1 MMMIRPIL
9 LLLLTVFPFC
19 FAEAGIVVLN
29 GLSHTYKVENGKV
42 YQGKIAI
49 ENNGKQ
55 SQNVKLFLQ
64 DFSYQADGT
73 FYYSPP
79 HSNIKSNAGWIRMNT
94 NLITLRQKEKT
105 EVYYE
110 IMIPDQVSEPG
121 SYWSVIM
128 VEPVEDLRPDES
140 AQGINITSVI
150 RYAIQIITDL
160 HTEKARPDLKFEGIK
175 IEKQNG
181 KQWLNIAVA
190 NKGNLYC
197 KPTVTIEI
205 YDKATGR
212 KTGTFSGQAMGILP
226 QTSKSFPIDIGNMP
240 PSRYSAVLVAADDD
254 DNAFA
259 LTTELEI
266 KNE

>member
-9 LLLLTVFPFC
+9 LLLLSFFPFY

-49 ENNGKQ
+49 ENNGRQ

-73 FYYSPP
+73 LSYLPP
-79 HSNIKSNAGWIRMNT
+79 HSNIKSNAEWIRMNT
-94 NLITLRQKEKT
+94 NLITLKAKEKT

-110 IMIPDQVSEPG
+110 ITVPDHLSEPG

-128 VEPVEDLRPDES
+128 VEPVEDPKPADGS
-140 AQGINITSVI
+140 QGISITSVI
-150 RYAIQIITDL
+150 RYAIQVITDF
-160 HTEKARPDLKFEGIK
+160 HAEKARPDLKFEGIK
-175 IEKQNG
+175 IEKENG
-181 KQWLNIAVA
+181 RQFLNIAVA

-205 YDKATGR
+205 YHTSDGR

-226 QTSKSFPIDIGNMP
+226 QTSKSFPIDIGKMP
-240 PSRYSAVLVAADDD
+240 PARYSAVLMATDEDE
-254 DNAFA
+254 NAFA
-259 LTTELEI
+259 ITTELEI